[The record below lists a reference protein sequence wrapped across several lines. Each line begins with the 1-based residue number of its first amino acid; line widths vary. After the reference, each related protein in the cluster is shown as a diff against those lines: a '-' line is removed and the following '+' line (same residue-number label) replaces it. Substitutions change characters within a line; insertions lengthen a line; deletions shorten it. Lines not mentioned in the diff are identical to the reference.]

1 MKGNGLKIFGVALA
15 VIVGIAL
22 ICILYS
28 ISTKNTFISMRE
40 DINEQQANV
49 EVALQRRADLIPN
62 LVATVKGYAT
72 HEEKVFTEIAE
83 ARSKLAGSINSGN
96 LNEISAAN
104 DELSSALSRLL
115 VLKESYPELKANENF
130 IALQDELAGTEN
142 RIAIARRDYN
152 DLVSKYNTKIQKFP
166 ASIIANSNG
175 FEKVDY
181 FKSQEGSNIA
191 PSVDLSS

>member
-40 DINEQQANV
+40 DINDQQANV

-191 PSVDLSS
+191 PSVDLSN

>member
-83 ARSKLAGSINSGN
+83 ARSKIAGSINSGN

-191 PSVDLSS
+191 PSVYLSN

>member
-28 ISTKNTFISMRE
+28 ISTKNSFISMRE
-40 DINEQQANV
+40 EINKQQANV

-72 HEEKVFTEIAE
+72 HEEKVFTEIAQ

-96 LNEISAAN
+96 LSEISAAN

-152 DLVSKYNTKIQKFP
+152 DLVSKYNTKIQRFP

-175 FEKVDY
+175 FKSIDY
-181 FKSQEGSNIA
+181 FKSQEGANIA
-191 PSVDLSS
+191 PNVDFSN

>member
-28 ISTKNTFISMRE
+28 ISTKNSFISMRE
-40 DINEQQANV
+40 DINKQQANV

-72 HEEKVFTEIAE
+72 HEEKVFTEIAQ

-96 LNEISAAN
+96 LSEISAAN

-152 DLVSKYNTKIQKFP
+152 DLVSKYNTKIQRFP

-175 FEKVDY
+175 FKSIDY
-181 FKSQEGSNIA
+181 FKSQEGANIA
-191 PSVDLSS
+191 PNVDFSN

>member
-1 MKGNGLKIFGVALA
+1 MKSKGLIIIGVIRA
-15 VIVGIAL
+15 VAVFIG
-22 ICILYS
+22 LYV
-28 ISTKNTFISMRE
+28 IGTKNSFISMKE
-40 DINEQQANV
+40 DINQQQANV

-96 LNEISAAN
+96 INEISAAN

-115 VLKESYPELKANENF
+115 VVKEAYPELKANENF
-130 IALQDELAGTEN
+130 TALMDELAGTEN

-152 DLVSKYNTKIQKFP
+152 DIVRKYNSKIQRFP

-181 FKSQEGSNIA
+181 FNSQEGANIA
-191 PSVDLSS
+191 PKVDLGE

>member
-1 MKGNGLKIFGVALA
+1 MKSKGLIIIGVILA
-15 VIVGIAL
+15 VAVFIG
-22 ICILYS
+22 LYV
-28 ISTKNTFISMRE
+28 IGTKNSFISMKE
-40 DINEQQANV
+40 DINQQQANV

-96 LNEISAAN
+96 INEISAAN

-115 VLKESYPELKANENF
+115 VVKEAYPELKANENF
-130 IALQDELAGTEN
+130 TALMDELAGTDN

-152 DLVSKYNTKIQKFP
+152 DIVRKYNSKIQRFP

-181 FKSQEGSNIA
+181 FNSQEGANIA
-191 PSVDLSS
+191 PKVDLGE

>member
-1 MKGNGLKIFGVALA
+1 MKSKGLIIIGVILA
-15 VIVGIAL
+15 VAVFIG
-22 ICILYS
+22 LYV
-28 ISTKNTFISMRE
+28 IGTKNSFISMKE
-40 DINEQQANV
+40 DINQQQANV

-96 LNEISAAN
+96 INEISAAN

-115 VLKESYPELKANENF
+115 VVKEAYPELKANENF
-130 IALQDELAGTEN
+130 TALMDELAGTEN

-152 DLVSKYNTKIQKFP
+152 DIVRKYNSKIQRFP

-181 FKSQEGSNIA
+181 FNSQEGANIA
-191 PSVDLSS
+191 PKVDLGE